1 MIALRRPFA
10 VCVFSLG
17 LGMAQ
22 ATVALAAGSARV
34 EALLAKMT
42 LEEKVGQLNLLSG
55 HHAVTGPYAT
65 PDVES
70 AIAKGE
76 VGGLF
81 NVYGAEYTRGLQQ
94 LSLARSRLGIPLLL
108 GFDVL
113 HGYRTIFPVPLA
125 QAATFDL
132 DAIEA
137 AERVA
142 ATESAAAGVN
152 WIYAPMLDLS
162 RDPRWGRTVEG
173 AGESSWL
180 GARIAAARV
189 RGLQGPNLMAKDS
202 VAACAKH
209 FAGNGATEGG
219 RDYTGADISERA
231 LRDLHL
237 PPFRGAVDAGVRCV
251 MAAFNAVD
259 GVPGVMNRWLLTDVL
274 RKEWGFKGVVVSDFG
289 AIEELTVHGVSPSRQ
304 LSAELAL
311 SAGTDIDMQS
321 RAYVEELPGLVRSG
335 QVPMAELDEAVR
347 RVLTLKEELGLLDDP
362 FGRSDPAREKVV
374 VGAEEHKAVALSV
387 AEKSMVL
394 LKNDGTLPF
403 RREGLRRLA
412 LIGPL
417 GDSKADT
424 LGPWAA
430 DGKPADAV
438 TLAEGLRRLLG
449 PAVDVVTV
457 PGGGIDG
464 STEQDIAEAVVAA
477 ELADAVVLALGER
490 ATQSGEAASRSSL
503 DLPGDQMKLARAVFG
518 AGKPTAAVLFNG
530 RPLTVA
536 DLDREAPAILEAW
549 FPGTMGGLAVARL
562 LFGDA
567 EPLGRLPMTFPRSV
581 GQIPI
586 YHDQRPT
593 GRPAADEPRPYTSTY
608 LDQSPKPLY
617 PFGHGLGY
625 TTFSLSAPWLD
636 RTSIGAGESATVF
649 ASVTNTG
656 PRTGT
661 ALVQLYARKRV
672 AAVSRPGRE
681 LRGFTRVTL
690 DPGETATVSLPLFG
704 DDLAYWQGSAVV
716 TGTDTKVDVMVG
728 FDSARTQSA
737 TIDVRA
743 VR

>member
-1 MIALRRPFA
+1 MACSFPRFALVAALA
-10 VCVFSLG
+10 VGAISG
-17 LGMAQ
+17 AQ
-22 ATVALAAGSARV
+22 ASSPQASPRV

-42 LEEKVGQLNLLSG
+42 VEEKVGQLNLLSG

-70 AIAKGE
+70 AIVKGE

-81 NVYGAEYTRGLQQ
+81 NVYGAEYTRGLQR
-94 LSLARSRLGIPLLL
+94 LSLSKSRLGIPLLL

-113 HGYRTIFPVPLA
+113 HGYRTVFPIPLG
-125 QAATFDL
+125 QAASFDL
-132 DAIEA
+132 DAIEQ
-137 AERVA
+137 AERVS
-142 ATESAAAGVN
+142 ATEAAAAGVN

-173 AGESSWL
+173 SGESSWL

-189 RGLQGPNLMAKDS
+189 RGLQGPNLTARDS

-219 RDYTGADISERA
+219 RDYTGADLSERA
-231 LRDLHL
+231 LRETHL

-259 GVPGVMNRWLLTDVL
+259 GIPGVMNHWLLTDVL
-274 RKEWGFKGVVVSDFG
+274 RKEWGFRGVVVSDFG

-304 LSAELAL
+304 ASARLAL

-321 RAYVEELPGLVRSG
+321 RAYIDELPALVRSG
-335 QVPMAELDEAVR
+335 AVPTAELDEAVR

-362 FGRSDPAREKVV
+362 YARSDPERERRV
-374 VGAEEHKAVALSV
+374 VGSEENRAVALSV

-403 RREGLRRLA
+403 RRQGLRRIA
-412 LIGPL
+412 VIGPL

-430 DGKPADAV
+430 DGQPREAV
-438 TLAEGLRRLLG
+438 TLAEGLRSLLG
-449 PAVDVVTV
+449 PSVDVVAV
-457 PGGGIDG
+457 SGGGIDG
-464 STEQDIAEAVVAA
+464 SSEAELAEAVVAA
-477 ELADAVVLALGER
+477 ELADVVVLALGER
-490 ATQSGEAASRSSL
+490 STQSGEAASRASL
-503 DLPGDQMKLARAVFG
+503 DLPGDQLRLARAVIDVR
-518 AGKPTAAVLFNG
+518 KPTAVVLFNG
-530 RPLTVA
+530 RPLTLA
-536 DLDREAPAILEAW
+536 DLDRDAPAILEAW
-549 FPGTMGGLAVARL
+549 FPGTMGGLAAARL
-562 LFGDA
+562 LFGEA

-593 GRPAADEPRPYTSTY
+593 GRPAADEPKPYTSTY

-617 PFGHGLGY
+617 PFGYGLTY
-625 TTFSLSAPWLD
+625 TRFSLSPPWID
-636 RTSIGAGESATVF
+636 RATIGPGETATVF
-649 ASVTNTG
+649 VSVTNTG
-656 PRTGT
+656 PRAGT
-661 ALVQLYARKRV
+661 AQVQLYARKRV

-681 LRGFTRVTL
+681 LRGFTRVAL
-690 DPGETATVSLPLFG
+690 RPGETATVAMPLSG
-704 DDLAYWQGSAVV
+704 SDLAYWQGGAVFAS
-716 TGTDTKVDVMVG
+716 TDSLVDVMAG
-728 FDSARTQSA
+728 LDSARTQST
-737 TIDVRA
+737 TIEVRA
-743 VR
+743 VK

>member
-1 MIALRRPFA
+1 MTVFRSLA
-10 VCVFSLG
+10 VATVVASG
-17 LGMAQ
+17 LGVAQ
-22 ATVALAAGSARV
+22 PTVVLASGSDRV
-34 EALLAKMT
+34 EALISKMT
-42 LEEKVGQLNLLSG
+42 VEEKVGQLNLLSG

-94 LSLARSRLGIPLLL
+94 LSLGKSRLGIPLLL

-132 DAIEA
+132 EAVEA
-137 AERVA
+137 ADRVA
-142 ATESAAAGVN
+142 ATEAAAAGVN

-180 GARIAAARV
+180 GARIAQARV
-189 RGLQGPNLMAKDS
+189 RGLQGPNLMARDS

-259 GVPGVMNRWLLTDVL
+259 GVPGVMNRWLLTSVL
-274 RKEWGFKGVVVSDFG
+274 RKEWGFRGVVVSDFG

-304 LSAELAL
+304 YSAELAL
-311 SAGTDIDMQS
+311 GAGTDIDMQS
-321 RAYVEELPGLVRSG
+321 RVYVEELPGLVRSG
-335 QVPMAELDEAVR
+335 AVPMTELDEAVR
-347 RVLTLKEELGLLDDP
+347 RVLTLKEDLGLLDDP
-362 FGRSDPAREKVV
+362 FGRSEVAREQAV
-374 VGAEEHKAVALSV
+374 VGSEEHKAVALSV

-403 RREGLRRLA
+403 SRQGLKRIA
-412 LIGPL
+412 VIGPL
-417 GDSKADT
+417 GDSKPDT

-430 DGKPADAV
+430 DGQPSEVV

-449 PAVDVVTV
+449 PSVDVVTV
-457 PGGGIDG
+457 PGGRIDG
-464 STEQDIAEAVVAA
+464 STEQDLAEAVVAA

-490 ATQSGEAASRSSL
+490 ATQSGEAASRASL
-503 DLPGDQMKLARAVFG
+503 DLPGDQMVLARAVL
-518 AGKPTAAVLFNG
+518 AVGKPTAAVLFNG
-530 RPLTVA
+530 RPLTIA
-536 DLDREAPAILEAW
+536 DLDRDAPAILEAW
-549 FPGTMGGLAVARL
+549 FPGTMGGLAVAKV
-562 LFGDA
+562 LFGEA

-593 GRPAADEPRPYTSTY
+593 GRPAADDPRPYTSTY
-608 LDQSPKPLY
+608 LDQSPRPLY
-617 PFGHGLGY
+617 PFGYGLAY
-625 TTFSLSAPWLD
+625 TSFSLSAPWLD
-636 RTSIGAGESATVF
+636 RVSIGAGESATVF
-649 ASVTNTG
+649 ATVTNTG
-656 PRTGT
+656 QRTGT
-661 ALVQLYARKRV
+661 ALVQLYTRKRV

-681 LRGFTRVTL
+681 LRGFTRITL
-690 DPGETATVSLPLFG
+690 KPGETGTVSLTLAG
-704 DDLAYWQGSAVV
+704 DDLAYWQGGAVSA
-716 TGTDTKVDVMVG
+716 TTDTKVDVMVG
-728 FDSARTQSA
+728 FDAARTQSTA
-737 TIDVRA
+737 IDVRA